1 MKDRVD
7 LLWLRGERRW
17 YDGAWEVPHLRSHL
31 IERHKMV
38 IVDIYTVAIVKL
50 FTPILQG
57 PTGQR

>member
-17 YDGAWEVPHLRSHL
+17 YDGAWEVPPEITSNRKTQNGHSLHLHSCHC
-31 IERHKMV
+31 E
-38 IVDIYTVAIVKL
+38 A